1 MKPINTSI
9 FDFPTLIANGYVY
22 VDKTAQIYELVKPS
36 ADRIYFFPRPRRF
49 GKSLLIS
56 TLKALFQG
64 RRELFRGLAIE
75 KTDWDW
81 EHEVYPVLH
90 LDMSV
95 VAARDPVV
103 FEQNLGKMMEIKC
116 AEFGVPYDPNVV
128 AATNFEVLL
137 TALREKSTSA
147 NVTGSV
153 PSEVSSPLRFRR
165 LWHPNG

>member
-9 FDFPTLIANGYVY
+9 FDFPTLISSGFVY
-22 VDKTAQIYELVKPS
+22 VDKTAQIYELAKPN

-95 VAARDPVV
+95 VAARFVGENLPVHYV
-103 FEQNLGKMMEIKC
+103 GVNYNPAADVRTIDDVKC
-116 AEFGVPYDPNVV
+116 ERV
-128 AATNFEVLL
+128 A
-137 TALREKSTSA
+137 
-147 NVTGSV
+147 
-153 PSEVSSPLRFRR
+153 
-165 LWHPNG
+165 

>member
-9 FDFPTLIANGYVY
+9 FDFPTLLAKRCVY

-36 ADRIYFFPRPRRF
+36 ADGIYFFPRPRRF

-75 KTDWDW
+75 KADWDW

-95 VAARDPVV
+95 VAARAVS
-103 FEQNLGKMMEIKC
+103 C
-116 AEFGVPYDPNVV
+116 AE
-128 AATNFEVLL
+128 
-137 TALREKSTSA
+137 LRLAFRRREPA
-147 NVTGSV
+147 R
-153 PSEVSSPLRFRR
+153 PLRRR
-165 LWHPNG
+165 QLQPRLGRPHDRRREVRAGGCLMRKDPTVM